1 MTENISV
8 YFNCEPFVEILIHT
22 CYVSVF
28 ACFLLSF
35 LVLFAAEYSLFTK
48 HFSSSLDPS
57 GSASMQYQATSE
69 FATFSSSLHFLFCFN
84 MLFGYAY
91 CADLFCFLFHLSPF
105 CYSFF
110 LILF

>member
-48 HFSSSLDPS
+48 HFSSSLVPS

-69 FATFSSSLHFLFCFN
+69 FATFSSSLHFLFCYTYFLVMHALFN
-84 MLFGYAY
+84 CFVLCFTYFP
-91 CADLFCFLFHLSPF
+91 LFCLG
-105 CYSFF
+105 FF
-110 LILF
+110 LRH